1 MKLQNDKHN
10 HEYMRIWHEQIC
22 TRKPMD
28 KAMVGSENPSH
39 NKYSDTQ
46 EARDMMKTTLT
57 NHTQKT
63 RVWK

>member
-1 MKLQNDKHN
+1 
-10 HEYMRIWHEQIC
+10 
-22 TRKPMD
+22 
-28 KAMVGSENPSH
+28 MVGSENPSH